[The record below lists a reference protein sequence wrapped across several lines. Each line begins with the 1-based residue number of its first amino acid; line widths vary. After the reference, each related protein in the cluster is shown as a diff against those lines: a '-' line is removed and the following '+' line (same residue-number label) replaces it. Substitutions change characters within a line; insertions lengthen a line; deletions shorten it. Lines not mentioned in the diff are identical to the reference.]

1 MVCCTTRVCSWTTVG
16 RCHGLIRAGQL
27 MQQRERTRQM
37 RAVEVVIHGVP
48 VAGQEIVAVHVVD
61 VAVAVVVDAVPGYLP
76 RGSTSSRAVTCAQL
90 GTDLQGAWRGC
101 ARRPSRT
108 ATVAGFA
115 RRPRLPHCS
124 GRSAARHLC

>member
-61 VAVAVVVDAVPGYLP
+61 VAVPVIVDAVPGDLS
-76 RGSTSSRAVTCAQL
+76 RGSTSRAVACAQL
-90 GTDLQGAWRGC
+90 GTDL
-101 ARRPSRT
+101 
-108 ATVAGFA
+108 
-115 RRPRLPHCS
+115 
-124 GRSAARHLC
+124 